1 MIQLAGTLSNR
12 ARGGYLQGPAHS
24 GHSRETFPG
33 YLVIVLTGKQA
44 LAMKSIQCLV
54 ETAVYSDDLQQA
66 ERFYR
71 DILGLRLLAKE
82 EDRHVFFQVG
92 ESDVLLV
99 FRAQATLEVGRLPAH
114 GCRGPGHFAMGIAA
128 DDLDAQR
135 DWLLAHGVAIEHEQ
149 SWPLGGHSLYFR
161 DPAGN
166 SVELIT
172 PGVWGLPAGW

>member
-1 MIQLAGTLSNR
+1 LHRPRPLSDIR
-12 ARGGYLQGPAHS
+12 DS
-24 GHSRETFPG
+24 FPG
-33 YLVIVLTGKQA
+33 YLVIA
-44 LAMKSIQCLV
+44 LAGQQGVTMKPIQCLV
-54 ETAVYSDDLQQA
+54 ETAVYADDLEQA

-114 GCRGPGHFAMGIAA
+114 GCRGPCHFAMGIAA
-128 DDLDAQR
+128 DDLDARR
-135 DWLLAHGVAIEHEQ
+135 DWLFEHGVAIEHEQ
-149 SWPLGGHSLYFR
+149 RWPLGGHSLYFR

>member
-1 MIQLAGTLSNR
+1 V
-12 ARGGYLQGPAHS
+12 
-24 GHSRETFPG
+24 
-33 YLVIVLTGKQA
+33 YLVIVLAGQQGMT
-44 LAMKSIQCLV
+44 MKPIQCLV
-54 ETAVYSDDLQQA
+54 ETAVYADDLEQA

-99 FRAQATLEVGRLPAH
+99 FRAQATLEVGRLPTH
-114 GCRGPGHFAMGIAA
+114 GSRGPGHFAMGIAA
-128 DDLDAQR
+128 DDLDGRR
-135 DWLLAHGVAIEHEQ
+135 DWLLTHGVAIEHEQ